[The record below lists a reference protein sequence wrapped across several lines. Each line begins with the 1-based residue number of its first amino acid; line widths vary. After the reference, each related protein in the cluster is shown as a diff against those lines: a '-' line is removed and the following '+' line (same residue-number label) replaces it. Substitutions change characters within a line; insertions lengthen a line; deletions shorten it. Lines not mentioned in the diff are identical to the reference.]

1 MQVMASYCKQGV
13 RHILLKRSHHAGL
26 PAMQD
31 ASRGDVKSK
40 LSNTIKYK
48 HSLVRIVGFN
58 GVCAHSV
65 YAYILKHSAV
75 VTV

>member
-1 MQVMASYCKQGV
+1 
-13 RHILLKRSHHAGL
+13 
-26 PAMQD
+26 MQD

-48 HSLVRIVGFN
+48 HSLVGIVGFN
-58 GVCAHSV
+58 GVCVHSV

>member
-1 MQVMASYCKQGV
+1 
-13 RHILLKRSHHAGL
+13 
-26 PAMQD
+26 MQD

-48 HSLVRIVGFN
+48 HSLVGTVGFN